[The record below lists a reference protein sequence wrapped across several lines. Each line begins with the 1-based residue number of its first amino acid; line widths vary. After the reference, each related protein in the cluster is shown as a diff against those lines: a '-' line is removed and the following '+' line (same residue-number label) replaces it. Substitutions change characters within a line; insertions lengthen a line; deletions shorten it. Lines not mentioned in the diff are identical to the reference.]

1 MSGNE
6 QLVVPQPALV
16 GPAPT
21 RWRSCRPLSPAVA
34 GVLRAVLSEYSVLLL
49 AAGYF
54 LVAWAFLPEPATTRN
69 LSNLFA
75 NMLPL
80 LAVAMGQ
87 TVVLIAGGIDL
98 SVTAVIA
105 AASVLAARTM
115 TSVTDAG
122 SYLPEPTEV
131 PWAVTAALHWA
142 RAWAS
147 LTES

>member
-1 MSGNE
+1 M
-6 QLVVPQPALV
+6 
-16 GPAPT
+16 
-21 RWRSCRPLSPAVA
+21 A
-34 GVLRAVLSEYSVLLL
+34 GR
-49 AAGYF
+49 
-54 LVAWAFLPEPATTRN
+54 RN

-75 NMLPL
+75 NMLPV

-87 TVVLIAGGIDL
+87 TVVLIARGIDL

-131 PWAVTAALHWA
+131 PWAVTAARTGRGRGPL
-142 RAWAS
+142 
-147 LTES
+147 